1 MGACCRIAILSKQQ
15 RQLKALKKDLVMYE
29 SFAQNFE
36 DVLLNR
42 VFGNAQGG
50 FYVDVGACHP
60 NFDSVTRLFYERGWS
75 GLNLDPSTYYQKL
88 LAKHRPRDTN
98 LKVAASSSKGRMDF
112 FEVMGTGYSALSS
125 DAIDRATLSG
135 VRVQKSKVAVDT
147 LSAILDQYAAGKS
160 IDFLK
165 IDVEGHE
172 RDVILGLDFIRH
184 RPKLILVE
192 AVHPDSHLPQWE
204 LWESL
209 LTQAGYLFAVFDG
222 LNRFYVEKTH
232 ADWVSK
238 LQVAP
243 NVFDG
248 FYFSR
253 RHGMVKQSGFGFKA
267 LLRHILPAGTYVLLR
282 NYYHL
287 LRQRL

>member
-1 MGACCRIAILSKQQ
+1 MAACCLIMTLQ
-15 RQLKALKKDLVMYE
+15 RQWYRSNVHKKDIAMYE

-42 VFGNAQGG
+42 IFKNTSNG

-60 NFDSVTRLFYERGWS
+60 NFDSVTRLFYERGWT
-75 GLNLDPSTYYQKL
+75 GLNLDPSDYYQQL

-98 LKVAASSSKGRMDF
+98 LKLAASSKKGKLEF
-112 FEVMGTGYSALSS
+112 FEVTGTGYSALSS
-125 DAIDRATLSG
+125 DAIERAERTG
-135 VRVQKSKVAVDT
+135 ATVKKSKVAVDT
-147 LSAILDQYAAGKS
+147 LSHILDQYAADKP

-172 RDVILGLDFIRH
+172 RDVIAGLDLQRH

-192 AVHPDSHLPQWE
+192 AVHPDTQAPQWH
-204 LWESL
+204 LWENL
-209 LTQAGYLFAVFDG
+209 LLDAGYVFAVFDG
-222 LNRFYVEKTH
+222 LNRFYVEKSHT
-232 ADWVSK
+232 DWLGL

-248 FYFSR
+248 FYFAR
-253 RHGMVKQSGFGFKA
+253 QHAMVKQNNHGMKS
-267 LLRHILPAGTYVLLR
+267 LLKRILPQRYYGQLR
-282 NYYHL
+282 NLYHSI
-287 LRQRL
+287 RQRL

>member
-1 MGACCRIAILSKQQ
+1 
-15 RQLKALKKDLVMYE
+15 MYE

-42 VFGNAQGG
+42 VFKNTSNG

-60 NFDSVTRLFYERGWS
+60 NYDSVTRLFYERGWT
-75 GLNLDPSTYYQKL
+75 GLNLDPSDYYQQL
-88 LAKHRPRDTN
+88 LAKHRPLDTN
-98 LKVAASSSKGRMDF
+98 LKLAASSSQGELEF

-125 DAIDRATLSG
+125 DAVERAKRTG
-135 VRVQKSKVAVDT
+135 ATVRKTRVSVDT
-147 LSAILDQYAAGKS
+147 LSHILDQHAVNKA

-172 RDVILGLDFIRH
+172 RDVLLGLDFQRH

-192 AVHPDSHLPQWE
+192 AVHPDTQAPQWH
-204 LWESL
+204 LWENIL
-209 LTQAGYLFAVFDG
+209 LDAGYVFAVFDG
-222 LNRFYVEKTH
+222 LNRFYVDKSHTEWLTP
-232 ADWVSK
+232 

-248 FYFSR
+248 FYFAP
-253 RHGMVKQSGFGFKA
+253 HHAMVKQSGQGFKNF
-267 LLRHILPAGTYVLLR
+267 LKHSLPLSTYGKLR
-282 NYYHL
+282 NFYHSF
-287 LRQRL
+287 RQRL

>member
-1 MGACCRIAILSKQQ
+1 
-15 RQLKALKKDLVMYE
+15 MYE

-42 VFGNAQGG
+42 VFKSTLNG

-60 NFDSVTRLFYERGWS
+60 NFDSVTRLFYERGWT
-75 GLNLDPSTYYQKL
+75 GLNLDPSEYYQKL

-98 LKVAASSSKGRMDF
+98 LKLAASSSKGELDF
-112 FEVMGTGYSALSS
+112 YEVTGTGYSALSS
-125 DAIDRATLSG
+125 DAVERAERTG
-135 VRVQKSKVAVDT
+135 ATANKSQAPVDT
-147 LSAILDQYAAGKS
+147 LSHILDQYAANKT

-172 RDVILGLDFIRH
+172 RDVLLGLDFQRH

-192 AVHPDSHLPQWE
+192 AVHPDTQAPQWH
-204 LWESL
+204 LWENL
-209 LTQAGYLFAVFDG
+209 LLDAGYVFAVFDG
-222 LNRFYVEKTH
+222 LNRFYVDKLHSEWL
-232 ADWVSK
+232 AL

-248 FYFSR
+248 FYFATQ
-253 RHGMVKQSGFGFKA
+253 HAMVKQNGQGIKA
-267 LLRHILPAGTYVLLR
+267 ILKRILPVRSYARLR
-282 NYYHL
+282 GFYHAF
-287 LRQRL
+287 RQRL